1 MTIGQ
6 ALDQAADKYP
16 DRPLFITDE
25 RVWTYADM
33 QAASRQLAARLLSRG
48 IGPRDHVGLYMA
60 NYVEFAIAKFA
71 IARIGAVAVPINFL
85 LRQQELAYVL
95 RQSECAALVA
105 MDSFRDR
112 NYLDDLDAIMPGWET
127 SGGGVAFPELKEV
140 FIHFCGGSSRTGA
153 EPLIDE
159 RYRPSPDILEK
170 LRLAEEAAKPDFRC
184 DIIYTSGTTGRPKGV
199 VVTHDMVL
207 RTAYASAYTRALE
220 DGRRILFALPM
231 YHVFGY
237 VECLL
242 ACLFVGGAV
251 VPRIVFEP
259 EDMLSASERY
269 KVGEIVCVPLMTLK
283 LIDLARV
290 RGFDCPSL
298 VAFFNSGGVSPQ
310 SIWGEIREVLG
321 AAELLTGYG
330 MTETTAS
337 TCCTLPEGD
346 DRHLLTSNGRLK
358 DAGLAGF
365 DQPDDRLAVYKAIDP
380 ESGEDL
386 PYGEEGELLVKGL
399 AVTPGYYKKPEENEA
414 AFTAD
419 GWLRTGDIG
428 TVDAEGYVALHGRIK
443 ESYRCGGEMV
453 MPQEVEELLMEH
465 PGVSN
470 ALVVGVPDHKM
481 GEVGCALIVPEGT
494 APDSSELIALC
505 AERLARF
512 KVPKHVLFVT
522 ESDVPYTAT
531 GRAQRVYLGTVAKE
545 RLGL

>member
-1 MTIGQ
+1 M
-6 ALDQAADKYP
+6 
-16 DRPLFITDE
+16 
-25 RVWTYADM
+25 
-33 QAASRQLAARLLSRG
+33 
-48 IGPRDHVGLYMA
+48 
-60 NYVEFAIAKFA
+60 
-71 IARIGAVAVPINFL
+71 
-85 LRQQELAYVL
+85 
-95 RQSECAALVA
+95 
-105 MDSFRDR
+105 
-112 NYLDDLDAIMPGWET
+112 
-127 SGGGVAFPELKEV
+127 
-140 FIHFCGGSSRTGA
+140 
-153 EPLIDE
+153 
-159 RYRPSPDILEK
+159 
-170 LRLAEEAAKPDFRC
+170 
-184 DIIYTSGTTGRPKGV
+184 
-199 VVTHDMVL
+199 
-207 RTAYASAYTRALE
+207 
-220 DGRRILFALPM
+220 
-231 YHVFGY
+231 
-237 VECLL
+237 
-242 ACLFVGGAV
+242 
-251 VPRIVFEP
+251 
-259 EDMLSASERY
+259 
-269 KVGEIVCVPLMTLK
+269 
-283 LIDLARV
+283 
-290 RGFDCPSL
+290 
-298 VAFFNSGGVSPQ
+298 
-310 SIWGEIREVLG
+310 
-321 AAELLTGYG
+321 LTGYG

-522 ESDVPYTAT
+522 ESDVPYT
-531 GRAQRVYLGTVAKE
+531 
-545 RLGL
+545 